1 MNRVLRHTLKRWL
14 AIGIG
19 LALAGG
25 LFAVFMA
32 WTGVV
37 NISASAGHPAWVE
50 AFLELGMRRSVE
62 QHSSDLV
69 PPDDLLDMD
78 RISLGAAHF
87 AGGCAECHG
96 EPGAERN
103 PIYDYMLPVPPDLAS
118 AALDWNAKQL
128 FFIVRHGL
136 QFTGMPEWSGGE
148 RADEVWSMV
157 AFLLALQELPTL
169 GVDGYR
175 ALASG
180 NRDAPASVSEEDIG
194 DEGIAQLARAA
205 CDRCHDTAE
214 SAPPSALVP
223 RLAGQPADFIMR
235 SLREYKLGTRRS
247 GFMQPVAAMLAEPQ
261 IEALAVYYSTMP
273 RVAAQQLSATQQI
286 SDAGLLDTQQPSSQQ
301 LSASQLSASQLQEAA
316 AIANG
321 THPDLRLP
329 ACLSCHDRDAR
340 ADYPMLVGQQ
350 APYIAQQLQLFR
362 NGGRNT
368 SAWGEV
374 MTVIA
379 ARLEPEH
386 VDLLA
391 QWFAQQADTE

>member
-1 MNRVLRHTLKRWL
+1 MRNRVLRHSLKRWL
-14 AIGIG
+14 AIAVG
-19 LALAGG
+19 LAIAGG
-25 LFAVFMA
+25 LFALFMA

-37 NISASAGHPAWVE
+37 NIAASAGHPAWVE

-62 QHSSDLV
+62 QHSSDLI
-69 PPDDLLDMD
+69 PPDDLRSTD

-96 EPGAERN
+96 EPGAQRN

-157 AFLLALQELPTL
+157 AFLQELPML
-169 GVDGYR
+169 DADAYR

-180 NRDAPASVSEEDIG
+180 NRDPREEVSEEDIG
-194 DEGIAQLARAA
+194 DDGIAQLARTA
-205 CDRCHDTAE
+205 CDRCHDTSE
-214 SAPPSALVP
+214 SAPSSALVP
-223 RLAGQPADFIMR
+223 RLAGQSIGFLTR
-235 SLREYKLGTRRS
+235 SLREYKLGIRRS
-247 GFMQPVAAMLAEPQ
+247 GFMQPVAAMLDDQQ
-261 IEALAVYYSTMP
+261 IEALAVYYSAMR
-273 RVAAQQLSATQQI
+273 RVPARQVLSGSRQAPPQQI
-286 SDAGLLDTQQPSSQQ
+286 PAT
-301 LSASQLSASQLQEAA
+301 QLQEAA

-321 THPDLRLP
+321 THPGLRLP
-329 ACLSCHDRDAR
+329 ACLSCHDSNAR
-340 ADYPMLVGQQ
+340 SDYPMLVGQQ

-379 ARLEPEH
+379 ARLDPEH
-386 VDLLA
+386 INELA